1 MNEYRHRTD
10 TLNSCKVV
18 TVGKQKRHW
27 LEFQLLDEQ
36 GEPLANMPYRALNE
50 ATRTGC
56 VPEFAGQSDEQGVI
70 RLEGL
75 HPLPV
80 TLLMQADPFA
90 RELQGRRLRAERAE
104 PPRPTIGEDLP
115 LYGPQRSGF
124 SPLEQQAHEAGHEY
138 HYLRI
143 GQLCDRLPSLTP
155 PLPDEKN
162 PPEYHFPDKSFGG
175 FTVEYEQLNRRHVLE
190 VCPFRAWSLV
200 LHHQAEYSLANAYNL
215 GLMSILAYSSG
226 TVEEFGSPEE
236 LFMRQGLDLS
246 RSPKVV
252 DGGQMWPC
260 LVVDVPFDER
270 YTVAKFLNTKE
281 ADQPEGDTQ
290 LFYAVN
296 AAQVL
301 VAWRGTATLQHL
313 ITDLTFRP
321 VESKSQ
327 SGCDEAVPC
336 KNLTSDGKVHL
347 GFRDAFDVAK
357 GIFLDHLEVI
367 IADESLEKDF
377 FICGHSLGGA
387 LGIIHAADLK
397 VNNPVLYTYGM
408 PRTFSLKAVQSL
420 EGLTHFRHVNDMDPI
435 PSVPAEVELD
445 NYLYEIYGLLGVTLG
460 FAWSIGQLAT
470 GSFVKFGDPYAHHGE
485 TAAFYKVTQ
494 HIQERGSIYPAYR
507 NKDGLGAPYYT
518 AVSRQLQHKTKLYL
532 VPALSIEKDKCAEEN
547 QKSFVD
553 SLSEESRARFFPRN
567 ENLKKGRIVKILD
580 HRMSSDYQPYI
591 HNQLLEAINPERMHQ
606 RKKHRDVFEQQMADN
621 HARINVA
628 ERDRNRAFIELQNM
642 IGRSLRITSRL
653 EGGPEALERFDRVA
667 DTKSFHEAINV

>member
-190 VCPFRAWSLV
+190 VCPFRAWSLI
-200 LHHQAEYSLANAYNL
+200 LHHQVEYSLANAYNL

-236 LFMRQGLDLS
+236 FFMRQGLDLS

-252 DGGQMWPC
+252 DSGQMWPC

-296 AAQVL
+296 SAQVL
-301 VAWRGTATLQHL
+301 VAWRGTATLQHV

-321 VESKSQ
+321 VELKSEA
-327 SGCDEAVPC
+327 GCNEAVSC
-336 KNLTSDGKVHL
+336 KNLTREGKVHL

-357 GIFLDHLEVI
+357 RLFLHEFNAQI
-367 IADESLEKDF
+367 TQQSFRKDL

-387 LGIIHAADLK
+387 LGLIHAAELK
-397 VNNPVLYTYGM
+397 NNSPVLYTYGM
-408 PRTFSLKAVQSL
+408 PRAFTLKAVQSL
-420 EGLTHFRHVNDMDPI
+420 EGLKHFRHVNDMDPI

-445 NYLYEIYGLLGVTLG
+445 NYLYDIYGLLGMTLG
-460 FAWSIGQLAT
+460 FTWSLGQLVA
-470 GSFVKFGDPYAHHGE
+470 GSFVKFGDPYSHHGE
-485 TAAFYKVTQ
+485 TAAFYKATQ

-507 NKDGLGAPYYT
+507 NKEGLGAPYYT
-518 AVSRQLQHKTKLYL
+518 VVSRQLQHKTKLYL

-547 QKSFVD
+547 QKSFVN
-553 SLSEESRARFFPRN
+553 SLSEESRARLFPRN
-567 ENLKKGRIVKILD
+567 KNLKKGRIVKALD

-591 HNQLLEAINPERMHQ
+591 HNQLLEAVNPERMHH
-606 RKKHRDVFEQQMADN
+606 RKEHRDIFEQQMADN
-621 HARINVA
+621 HARINIS